1 MDKTKENY
9 IFVLLLGVVIYISD
23 DTILFGTNVSAGYLI
38 FKHLVYLFVTFWLL
52 IGVNIKIFKSNGI
65 YFLCAIVSSIIFTCL
80 LHFDFTGGYAYQ
92 ILIVF
97 LAYLVTRFLVF
108 ESFLSLFKKYMFV
121 LCVLSIFVFVIANY
135 YDWMLVYF
143 PVSENSSGVEFYNL
157 YVGSVYKDVAETRNA
172 SIFREPG
179 VFMIYILLAITFE
192 LFLAEKVSFKFLSV
206 MFIALFTTFSTA
218 AFVVLFFLIAGYLLK
233 IDPEK
238 LKKSKIFIVVAGL
251 VITLIFWFQ
260 PDLYTK
266 IFSKLSSESDSFGS
280 SIARVASVVVNLEI
294 FASNPVFGSGLTEYG
309 GLFEKYS
316 ILHFN
321 EALEA
326 SGQSTNS
333 FMSVF
338 ATYGLLYGVIIL
350 YALMRFAKKIA
361 HRFVLQG
368 NLFLILLLMFS
379 SQDMRYSLLLYML
392 VFYGLNTSLPT
403 ISRFAQ
409 NKNSSI
415 N

>member
-1 MDKTKENY
+1 MKT
-9 IFVLLLGVVIYISD
+9 D
-23 DTILFGTNVSAGYLI
+23 A
-38 FKHLVYLFVTFWLL
+38 
-52 IGVNIKIFKSNGI
+52 
-65 YFLCAIVSSIIFTCL
+65 
-80 LHFDFTGGYAYQ
+80 
-92 ILIVF
+92 
-97 LAYLVTRFLVF
+97 
-108 ESFLSLFKKYMFV
+108 
-121 LCVLSIFVFVIANY
+121 
-135 YDWMLVYF
+135 
-143 PVSENSSGVEFYNL
+143 
-157 YVGSVYKDVAETRNA
+157 
-172 SIFREPG
+172 
-179 VFMIYILLAITFE
+179 
-192 LFLAEKVSFKFLSV
+192 
-206 MFIALFTTFSTA
+206 
-218 AFVVLFFLIAGYLLK
+218 
-233 IDPEK
+233 EK
-238 LKKSKIFIVVAGL
+238 LKKSNIFIVVAGL

-361 HRFVLQG
+361 HKFVLQG

-409 NKNSSI
+409 NKKSSL

>member
-1 MDKTKENY
+1 MNKTKKSY
-9 IFVLLLGVVIYISD
+9 IFVLLLGAIIFISD
-23 DTILFGTNVSAGYLI
+23 DTIVFGTNVSPGFQI
-38 FKHLVYLFVTFWLL
+38 FKHLVYLLLTLWLL
-52 IGVNIKIFKSNGI
+52 IDVNIKIFKSNGI
-65 YFLCAIVSSIIFTCL
+65 YFLHAIVSSIVFTCL
-80 LHFDFTGGYAYQ
+80 LHLDFTGGYVYQ

-97 LAYLVTRFLVF
+97 LAYLVTRFLAF
-108 ESFLSLFKKYMFV
+108 ELFVILFKKYMFV

-135 YDWMLVYF
+135 YDWALAYF

-157 YVGSVYKDVAETRNA
+157 YVGSVYKDIAETRNA

-206 MFIALFTTFSTA
+206 MFITLFTTFSTA
-218 AFVVLFFLIAGYLLK
+218 AFVVLFFLVAGYLLK
-233 IDPEK
+233 SDA
-238 LKKSKIFIVVAGL
+238 KKIKGSKIFIVITGL
-251 VITLIFWFQ
+251 VITLIFWSQ

-266 IFSKLSSESDSFGS
+266 IFAKLSSESDSFGS
-280 SIARVASVVVNLEI
+280 SIARVASIVVNLQI
-294 FASNPVFGSGLTEYG
+294 FALNPVFGSGLTEYG

-316 ILHFN
+316 IMYFN

-350 YALMRFAKKIA
+350 YALLRFTKKFS
-361 HRFVLQG
+361 HSFFLRG
-368 NLFLILLLMFS
+368 NLFLIFLLMFS
-379 SQDMRYSLLLYML
+379 SQDMRYSVLLYML
-392 VFYGLNTSLPT
+392 VFYGLDFSLPAVR
-403 ISRFAQ
+403 RFATD
-409 NKNSSI
+409 KI
-415 N
+415 RG